1 MSLFCRTYLATEL
14 NNCEKFSSQVNYH
27 DSFSSQQEEM
37 GFGGSCKK
45 CCQFLHDVILKRD
58 ALHITTKMNRA
69 DLLNPKLT
77 LTFYHIIILI
87 HYFLSHLNSP
97 KWWVKLFKMEWF
109 LHLLCFLNELFKY
122 SSFWFQPSRR
132 QKSTELSSLCCTSY
146 LNLLLHHI
154 LSLTGW
160 LPGTNLWFWKQYFS

>member
-1 MSLFCRTYLATEL
+1 MMSIFTWCHFKKGRPSSNNQNEPGWFVESKVNTY
-14 NNCEKFSSQVNYH
+14 
-27 DSFSSQQEEM
+27 
-37 GFGGSCKK
+37 
-45 CCQFLHDVILKRD
+45 
-58 ALHITTKMNRA
+58 
-69 DLLNPKLT
+69 
-77 LTFYHIIILI
+77 FYRIIFLI

-109 LHLLCFLNELFKY
+109 LPLLCFLNELFKY

-160 LPGTNLWFWKQYFS
+160 LPGTNLWFWKQYFP